1 MAKLQ
6 HKLMALHL
14 HTTTPVPPKLRRTG
28 RFLLELVGLG
38 LFMTVFFFLLVIVG
52 DA

>member
-14 HTTTPVPPKLRRTG
+14 HTTTPVPPKLRRPG